1 MSYDDKRRHLRRK
14 IRKAAT
20 TWDSNPQPTSAN
32 ACANILAGLNVMRV
46 LEDKPERLMQKV
58 LHYGPQSYMGEDWAA
73 TLIWYR
79 KKGIDNYQ
87 TITLFGV
94 WAQESDNDTL
104 LQIGTK
110 QLAFS
115 AAVYNPESYNQLIK
129 GNFTTYY
136 GNNGNPPPDTVI
148 YETHYDVTKRL
159 VLRQEL
165 ADKIVRWLRMQRF

>member
-20 TWDSNPQPTSAN
+20 TWDSQPNPTPPN
-32 ACANILAGLNVMRV
+32 ACANIIAGLNVMRV
-46 LEDKPERLMQKV
+46 LEDKPERFMQNV
-58 LHYGPQSYMGEDWAA
+58 LHYGPQSYVGEDWAA

-79 KKGIDNYQ
+79 KKGINNYQ
-87 TITLFGV
+87 MITLFGV
-94 WAQESDNDTL
+94 WAQAQDSQTS

-115 AAVYNPESYNQLIK
+115 AVVYNAESYNQLIK
-129 GNFTTYY
+129 RNFTTYY
-136 GNNGNPPPDTVI
+136 GNNANPPPDTII
-148 YETHYDVTKRL
+148 YETQYDVTKRL

-165 ADKIVRWLRMQRF
+165 SDTIVRWLRLQRF